1 MRFSV
6 IIPLYNKAPYVAKTL
21 QSVFDQTFTDWE
33 LIVVNDGSTDNSL
46 QVATEVVDGVS
57 EKFPAG
63 KLNIISQ
70 NNSGVSTAR
79 NNGVAASRGEYVCFL
94 DADDWWETTFLEE
107 MDKLITEFPEAG
119 IYGTGYYLVKNGI
132 NRKAPIFFGEDF
144 ERGYINYFKVYSGGL
159 CMPLTSISVAMP
171 RYVFD
176 SLGGFKPHLR
186 IGEDFDLW
194 IRIAL
199 EYKVVSVNKP
209 LAYYN
214 QDVLLEKRALDG
226 TLHSK
231 DVDFVFNTDCLLN
244 SENENKDLKYLLDKQ
259 RVTVLRQYYF
269 NKTRRQ
275 DAEHELEK
283 VDWSKFTLSD
293 KLWYKMPYSL
303 AKAFYIAKKKTYHVL
318 VRYLFIKKWL

>member
-33 LIVVNDGSTDNSL
+33 LIVVNDGSTDDSL
-46 QVATEVVDGVS
+46 QVATKIIEEVSGDFAA
-57 EKFPAG
+57 E

-79 NNGVAASRGEYVCFL
+79 NNGVAASHGEYICFL
-94 DADDWWETTFLEE
+94 DADDWWETAFLEE
-107 MDKLITEFPEAG
+107 MDKLIKDFPDAG

-194 IRIAL
+194 IRVAL
-199 EYKVVSVNKP
+199 EYKVAFVNKS

-231 DVDFVFNTDCLLN
+231 DVDFVFNTDWL
-244 SENENKDLKYLLDKQ
+244 SDYEKENHDLKYLLDKQ
-259 RVTVLRQYYF
+259 RATVLGQYYF

-283 VDWSKFTLSD
+283 VDWSKFTLSQ
-293 KLWYKMPYSL
+293 KVWYKIPYP
-303 AKAFYIAKKKTYHVL
+303 IAKFVYGTRRKLYAIYKALKK
-318 VRYLFIKKWL
+318 K